1 MASLTD
7 LSFAAPELFVLTMT
21 CVVLIVDLFLTE
33 RNRWISYYLALL
45 TLVGAAFITVRFA
58 VDQRVLA
65 FEGMFVADRLSDIL
79 KLAIYLVI
87 GVVFVYSKEY
97 LQRRVLF
104 KGEYFVLSLTGMLGM
119 MVMVSAH
126 SFLSMYLGL
135 ELMSLS
141 LYAMVAFDRDS
152 GIASE
157 AAMKYFVL
165 GGIAS
170 GTLLFG
176 ISILYGVTGSL
187 DFSEIATALSSG
199 HDLDLAVLFAL
210 SFVIVAVAFKLGAV
224 PFHMWL
230 PDVYDGAPT
239 SVTLYLGTAPKIAG
253 FALVV
258 RVLVEALGQYQSDW
272 ANMLTILAV
281 LSMAVGNLAAIAQSN
296 IKRMLAYSTISHV
309 GFILLG
315 FISGTEEGL
324 VAALFY
330 TLVYALMAAGAFGV
344 IILLSRAGFEADQL
358 EDFKGLNERSP
369 WFAGVMLILMF
380 SMAGVPPLVGF
391 HAKWLVLS
399 AVVDVGLVWLA
410 IAGVVFSVIGAFY
423 YLRVIKFMYFDK
435 PVDTRELQ
443 AGADLRFVLSANAVL
458 VLLLGLFPGALI
470 AWCAQAM

>member
-1 MASLTD
+1 MTSLTD

-45 TLVGAAFITVRFA
+45 TLLGAAFITVHFA

-119 MVMVSAH
+119 MVMISAH

-315 FISGTEEGL
+315 FIAGTEEGL

-358 EDFKGLNERSP
+358 E
-369 WFAGVMLILMF
+369 
-380 SMAGVPPLVGF
+380 
-391 HAKWLVLS
+391 
-399 AVVDVGLVWLA
+399 
-410 IAGVVFSVIGAFY
+410 
-423 YLRVIKFMYFDK
+423 
-435 PVDTRELQ
+435 
-443 AGADLRFVLSANAVL
+443 
-458 VLLLGLFPGALI
+458 
-470 AWCAQAM
+470 